1 MKRIVVCLLLLSF
14 LFPWVRVLA
23 ETTEGEESNIGLV
36 PNARSAIMIDANT
49 GTILYNK
56 NANQITSIASLT
68 KMMGLIIIFEALESG
83 KFTLDDIVTVSSNA
97 KNMGGTQIWLEEGE
111 KISVRDLIKGITM
124 ASANDA
130 MVAMAEKVAGTESA
144 FVDLMNKK
152 AQELGLKNTNFVN
165 STGLDEEGHYSTA
178 YDVAMIAKELVKHE
192 DVLEFTKVYEAYI
205 REGTD
210 NETWISNTNKLV
222 RFYEGADGLKTGYT
236 DEALSCM
243 AVTAKKG
250 HLRLIAVTLGY
261 EKVATRNTEAMAL
274 LDYGFNQYEARRL
287 YQKGD
292 IVGRTKLD
300 GANYSSIDLVL
311 SEEVVVLKKKG
322 EEDKNYLYEIK
333 VDDLTLPIQKGDK
346 VGTFYVKSDNKT
358 IATVDLLSST
368 DASKV
373 GLFTFCINMI
383 FSILSGGEVG

>member
-1 MKRIVVCLLLLSF
+1 
-14 LFPWVRVLA
+14 
-23 ETTEGEESNIGLV
+23 
-36 PNARSAIMIDANT
+36 
-49 GTILYNK
+49 
-56 NANQITSIASLT
+56 
-68 KMMGLIIIFEALESG
+68 
-83 KFTLDDIVTVSSNA
+83 
-97 KNMGGTQIWLEEGE
+97 
-111 KISVRDLIKGITM
+111 
-124 ASANDA
+124 
-130 MVAMAEKVAGTESA
+130 
-144 FVDLMNKK
+144 
-152 AQELGLKNTNFVN
+152 
-165 STGLDEEGHYSTA
+165 
-178 YDVAMIAKELVKHE
+178 
-192 DVLEFTKVYEAYI
+192 
-205 REGTD
+205 
-210 NETWISNTNKLV
+210 
-222 RFYEGADGLKTGYT
+222 
-236 DEALSCM
+236 
-243 AVTAKKG
+243 
-250 HLRLIAVTLGY
+250 
-261 EKVATRNTEAMAL
+261 MAL

-311 SEEVVVLKKKG
+311 SEEVVILKKKG